1 MDKVEMERLLEKYQ
15 RGLCSDSEKKLVE
28 DFLQSYQKNNEW
40 IDWKHGDEDQ
50 TGERIYMKVR
60 AAIEEKQEP
69 GIFQRSLRYAAIVAV
84 VAAAA
89 VLGYLQFYQS
99 SEIPAIRMIT
109 KTTQRGQKA
118 NIVLADGTTIR
129 LNSESSLTYPE
140 SFTNE
145 TRGVKLTGE
154 AFFDVA
160 RNEQKPF
167 IVESG
172 EINTTVLGT
181 SFNIKAFPDKNIEVT
196 VATGKVHVET
206 AFSPHSK
213 GGDAEGRAGS
223 RVLLT
228 PNQQAVYEPSGS
240 LQKREVDLS
249 KYLAWQEGRI
259 IFDEIPLGEAILILE
274 RWYNVSFVLETKLIG
289 NCIIRNE
296 YNDENLLNILESFK
310 HILGVEYRFDNE
322 SNSIILFGKGCDQS
336 PSHSGGEPN
345 HKPN

>member
-1 MDKVEMERLLEKYQ
+1 MNKVEMERLLEKYQ

-84 VAAAA
+84 LTAAA

-99 SEIPAIRMIT
+99 SETPAIRMIT

-145 TRGVKLTGE
+145 TREVKLTGE
-154 AFFDVA
+154 AFFEVA

-181 SFNIKAFPDKNIEVT
+181 SFNIKAFPDKNIEVS
-196 VATGKVHVET
+196 VATGKVKVTSQSVDQGTDKE
-206 AFSPHSK
+206 
-213 GGDAEGRAGS
+213 
-223 RVLLT
+223 VLLT

-274 RWYNVSFVLETKLIG
+274 RWYNVSFVLETKLIA

-296 YNDENLLNILESFK
+296 ITVFRKIRSF
-310 HILGVEYRFDNE
+310 
-322 SNSIILFGKGCDQS
+322 NSLICGDKSTSKCSSFQ
-336 PSHSGGEPN
+336 
-345 HKPN
+345 